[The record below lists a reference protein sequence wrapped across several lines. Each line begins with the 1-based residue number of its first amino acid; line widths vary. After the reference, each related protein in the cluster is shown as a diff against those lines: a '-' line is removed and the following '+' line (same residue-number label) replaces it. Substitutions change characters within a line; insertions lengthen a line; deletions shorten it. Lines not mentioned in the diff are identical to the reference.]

1 MTPIS
6 KYTLAAHLFTLSNAL
21 AGIIGIFIAIN
32 FSDTLPFVPLQLVI
46 LGAIFDFLDG
56 FMAKRAPTTSSF
68 GVYADSVSDV
78 LTFAI
83 LPGIMV
89 LQTNLIGTNWQGLI
103 GLTPLLIAGFYT
115 ISGWIRLIRFAT
127 NPTSIYY
134 EGLPS
139 PAAALLIGTSATL
152 ATLQQAAWLFAEDG
166 LILSLLTIL
175 TGFLMIEIVHY
186 PSPKRGQLL
195 DMLLIM
201 FAGLV
206 VISFVFFPSILTLS
220 MILFISLLYTTCG
233 SIYLIVTK
241 KLKQ

>member
-1 MTPIS
+1 MNALN

-21 AGIIGIFIAIN
+21 AGITGIYLAIN
-32 FSDTLPFVPLQLVI
+32 YSDTLPFVPLQLVI

-56 FMAKRAPTTSSF
+56 FMAKRAPSTSSF

-89 LQTNLIGTNWQGLI
+89 LQTNLIGTNSQGYYTLI
-103 GLTPLLIAGFYT
+103 PLIIAGFYT

-152 ATLQQAAWLFAEDG
+152 ATLQEAAWLFAEDG
-166 LILSLLTIL
+166 LILSLLTIM
-175 TGFLMIEIVHY
+175 TSFLMIEIVHY
-186 PSPKRGQLL
+186 PSPKRGHIL
-195 DMLLIM
+195 DLLLII

-206 VISFVFFPSILTLS
+206 VISFVFFPNILTLS
-220 MILFISLLYTTCG
+220 MILFISLLYTIFG
-233 SIYLIVTK
+233 SIYLLVTK
-241 KLKQ
+241 KSK

>member
-1 MTPIS
+1 MTPLN
-6 KYTLAAHLFTLSNAL
+6 KYTIAAHIFTLSNAL
-21 AGIIGIFIAIN
+21 AGIIGIIIAVN
-32 FSDTLPFVPLQLVI
+32 YPETLPFVPLQLII

-56 FMAKRAPTTSSF
+56 FMAKRAPTTSTF

-83 LPGIMV
+83 LPGIMI
-89 LQTNLIGTNWQGLI
+89 LQTNVIGTNEQGI
-103 GLTPLLIAGFYT
+103 FGLTPLFIAGFYT

-152 ATLQQAAWLFAEDG
+152 ATLQEAAWLFAEDG
-166 LILSLLTIL
+166 LILSLLTIM

-186 PSPKRGQLL
+186 PSPKRGQLS
-195 DMLLIM
+195 DTILIM

-206 VISFVFFPSILTLS
+206 VISYVFFPNILTLS
-220 MILFISLLYTTCG
+220 MILFISLLYTIFG
-233 SIYLIVTK
+233 SIYLYSTK
-241 KLKQ
+241 KSK